1 MRVEIKARNNTELIK
16 KLQEKLCPE
25 VTEVYINLRP
35 TKEIVVRILEN
46 APNVRK
52 ISCPPSLYPKVS
64 KKIINALSQIGVQLV
79 PEGYPRGRPRKYD
92 ERTIRKIMEMLS
104 SGKGVREISSSLG
117 IPLRT
122 VYYLIERTRDVNKC
136 RAQKPTPVSDV
147 NHYDSWTIRAT
158 TG

>member
-1 MRVEIKARNNTELIK
+1 MRVEIKARNNAELIR
-16 KLQEKLCPE
+16 KLNEALNEE

-35 TKEIVVRILEN
+35 TKEILVRILER

-64 KKIINALSQIGVQLV
+64 KKIISALSQMGIELV

-92 ERTIRKIMEMLS
+92 EETIRR
-104 SGKGVREISSSLG
+104 VRELVKVGVPAKEISARMG

-122 VYYLIERTRDVNKC
+122 VYYLVEQTERKSGPKGT
-136 RAQKPTPVSDV
+136 
-147 NHYDSWTIRAT
+147 
-158 TG
+158 